1 MGMVKKCSNLCEAPC
16 IFAGGNVEKWR
27 GLKARGKKRHR
38 GQGGSERKK
47 ADLWLAVRHKALN
60 YTVQASQE

>member
-1 MGMVKKCSNLCEAPC
+1 MYAVVCMACICRWACEGEVGLGLS
-16 IFAGGNVEKWR
+16 GG
-27 GLKARGKKRHR
+27 GKNSDR

-60 YTVQASQE
+60 YTVQAPQE

>member
-1 MGMVKKCSNLCEAPC
+1 MRGGVGVKRR
-16 IFAGGNVEKWR
+16 GGEK
-27 GLKARGKKRHR
+27 KNPDR

>member
-1 MGMVKKCSNLCEAPC
+1 MAYTCQWASE
-16 IFAGGNVEKWR
+16 WR
-27 GLKARGKKRHR
+27 GSLQRSGVGLNGEKSNR
-38 GQGGSERKK
+38 GQGDSERKK